1 MGKTDAY
8 NLGILKKPLKSH
20 AIFGWCRLSTVTT
33 L

>member
-8 NLGILKKPLKSH
+8 LGILKKTLKSH
-20 AIFGWCRLSTVTT
+20 AIFGWCRLSTVIT

>member
-8 NLGILKKPLKSH
+8 LGIEKKKTLKSH
-20 AIFGWCRLSTVTT
+20 AIFGWCRLSTVIT

>member
-8 NLGILKKPLKSH
+8 LGILKKNPLKSH
-20 AIFGWCRLSTVTT
+20 AIFGWCRLSTVIT